1 MNERVLGQLIQLR
14 DPLLQRM
21 DLAAPWGARVPGCDN
36 PGMYVVHRGRVHFRV
51 EHETTELAAGDIVL
65 LPAGGPHVL
74 CDAVGTAPRSLAELF
89 GRVERDGI
97 AIRVSGPGPQTVVS
111 AIPFADAS
119 PLTWLPRR
127 LIVRRRDLDRL
138 SASLVEAYDHA
149 LDRGEADVLARVAE
163 ALWIKIVAERVP
175 EVQTAD
181 LAVLRAAADVLERPE
196 RVHTLRSLARR
207 AGLSRSRFSARFT
220 VALGESPMRWVQTV
234 RMRHAQALLQGGTQS
249 VAAVAEQLGFDE
261 SAFRKAYRRILGRPP
276 RAGLG

>member
-1 MNERVLGQLIQLR
+1 
-14 DPLLQRM
+14 
-21 DLAAPWGARVPGCDN
+21 
-36 PGMYVVHRGRVHFRV
+36 MYVVHRGRVHFRV